1 VSEAFDFSG
10 FDGLCGFSKLYL
22 MKLNFEGGNRIIKN
36 LRQNSKFET
45 FVKTCGLLLRF
56 EFVNLDIYDVISSTL
71 SGNVC
76 YNNLGE
82 F

>member
-1 VSEAFDFSG
+1 MSEAFDFSG

-22 MKLNFEGGNRIIKN
+22 MKVNFEGEIQIIKN
-36 LRQNSKFET
+36 LRENSGSEW

-56 EFVNLDIYDVISSTL
+56 EFVNLDIYDVIYSPL

>member
-1 VSEAFDFSG
+1 VSDAFDFSG

-22 MKLNFEGGNRIIKN
+22 MKLNFEGENRIIKN
-36 LRQNSKFET
+36 LRENSEFET

-56 EFVNLDIYDVISSTL
+56 EFSNVDIYDVIYSPL